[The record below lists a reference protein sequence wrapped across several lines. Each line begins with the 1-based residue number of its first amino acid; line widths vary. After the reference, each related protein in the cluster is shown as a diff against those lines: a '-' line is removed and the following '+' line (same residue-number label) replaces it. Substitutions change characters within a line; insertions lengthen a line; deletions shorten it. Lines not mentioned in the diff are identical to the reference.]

1 MAFIDPQKNIEQFK
15 LEKGMVV
22 ADLGVG
28 SGFYTIS
35 ASKKVGEEGRI
46 YAIDVQKDLLEK
58 LQKQAETERIFN
70 IEYIWGD
77 VEKLGG
83 TRLAD
88 SSVDAI
94 ILSNILFQIENKE
107 SLASETKRILRPN
120 GRVLVVD
127 WSDSFNNMGP
137 TKEMVFNEQQAEDFF
152 INKGFIIDRKIEAG
166 ENHYGIIFRRKEK

>member
-1 MAFIDPQKNIEQFK
+1 MAFIDPQKNIEQFG
-15 LEKGMVV
+15 LEKGMMV

-35 ASKKVGEEGRI
+35 ASKKVGEDGRV
-46 YAIDVQKDLLEK
+46 YAIDVQKNLLEK

-107 SLASETKRILRPN
+107 LLASEIKRILRPN

-152 INKGFIIDRKIEAG
+152 INKGFVVVKKIEAG
-166 ENHYGIIFRRKEK
+166 ENHYGIIFRMKEK